1 MHDTTAAILTFASTS
16 GRPPGL
22 MATMFNVCT
31 VKSLRILLAI
41 SVVCNGFLLFRGF
54 SSGCLWSN
62 IFFADSDLSR
72 DRINQRQDSNRVDFR
87 LLQSSNVGGSRGNSH
102 VGQQGSNGG
111 ISVIPVESR
120 QVIFV
125 GGVPRSGT
133 TLMRAMLDA
142 HPEVHCGEETR
153 VIPRILGMRSRW
165 DKSDKERRRLNEAGM
180 DQEVL
185 DRATRAFISEII
197 MGHGLPSK
205 YLCNKDPLA
214 LNYMQDVLRLY
225 PKAKFVLMI
234 RDGRS
239 VAYSI
244 VSRNVTITGVNSKN
258 YLSAAMF
265 WNKVVSRMTRDCSM
279 LGKRRCME
287 VQYEKLVRSPRVWL
301 QSVLQFLGVPWNDNV
316 LHHEAF
322 IDSEVPLSR

>member
-1 MHDTTAAILTFASTS
+1 
-16 GRPPGL
+16 
-22 MATMFNVCT
+22 MFNLCT
-31 VKSLRILLAI
+31 MKSLRIFLVFSL
-41 SVVCNGFLLFRGF
+41 VCNTILLLRTF
-54 SSGCLWSN
+54 SNACLWTNPLSPHS
-62 IFFADSDLSR
+62 ADS
-72 DRINQRQDSNRVDFR
+72 QRTVR
-87 LLQSSNVGGSRGNSH
+87 LEQNSPE
-102 VGQQGSNGG
+102 NP
-111 ISVIPVESR
+111 PVESR

-133 TLMRAMLDA
+133 TLLRAMLDA
-142 HPEVHCGEETR
+142 HPDVHCGEETR

-165 DKSDKERRRLNEAGM
+165 DHSEKEHRRLMEAGM

-185 DRATRAFISEII
+185 DGATRAFISQII

-214 LNYMQDVLRLY
+214 LNYMHDLIRLY

-258 YLSAAMF
+258 YMSAAMF
-265 WNKVVSRMTRDCSM
+265 WNKVVSRMMRDCSA
-279 LGKRRCME
+279 LGKQRCLE
-287 VQYEKLVRSPRVWL
+287 VQYEKLVKSPKVWMETIL
-301 QSVLQFLGVPWNDNV
+301 GFLNVPWNSNV
-316 LHHEAF
+316 LHHEEF
-322 IDSEVPLSR
+322 INSEVSLSRWGVKSGRVG

>member
-1 MHDTTAAILTFASTS
+1 
-16 GRPPGL
+16 
-22 MATMFNVCT
+22 MFNVCT
-31 VKSLRILLAI
+31 VKSLRIFLVI
-41 SVVCNGFLLFRGF
+41 SIVCNALLLFRGF
-54 SSGCLWSN
+54 GSGCVWGTTL
-62 IFFADSDLSR
+62 FPADSHLSR
-72 DRINQRQDSNRVDFR
+72 NPIKLWQESNRVDIR
-87 LLQSSNVGGSRGNSH
+87 QQLNSNVGDPH
-102 VGQQGSNGG
+102 GQQGSDAE
-111 ISVIPVESR
+111 VPVESR

-133 TLMRAMLDA
+133 TLMRAMFDA
-142 HPEVHCGEETR
+142 HPDVHCGEETR

-165 DKSDKERRRLNEAGM
+165 DKSDKERRRLIEAGM
-180 DQEVL
+180 DQQVL

-214 LNYMQDVLRLY
+214 LNYMMDIVRLY
-225 PKAKFVLMI
+225 PKAKFILMI

-258 YLSAAMF
+258 YMSAALF
-265 WNKVVSRMTRDCSM
+265 WNKVVTRMTRDCSM
-279 LGKRRCME
+279 LGKHRCME
-287 VQYEKLVRSPRVWL
+287 VQYEKLVRSPRVWM
-301 QSVLQFLGVPWNDNV
+301 QTVLNFLGVPWNDNV

-322 IDSEVPLSR
+322 INSEVPLSR